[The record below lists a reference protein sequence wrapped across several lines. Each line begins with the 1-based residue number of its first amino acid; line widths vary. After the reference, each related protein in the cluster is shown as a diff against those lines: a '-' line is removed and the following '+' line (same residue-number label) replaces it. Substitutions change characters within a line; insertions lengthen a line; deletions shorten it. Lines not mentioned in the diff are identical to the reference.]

1 MRRALEIANQSG
13 DLTFAGYSYV
23 SLNSNFL
30 AAGDPL
36 VDVQRQV
43 EVGLAFARKMRFQ
56 FAIDLASAQLGLVR
70 TLRGQTRKLGSF
82 DDCDFDELEVERR
95 FSDNPNLVLAE
106 TCYWVR
112 KLQAHFFAGDY
123 AAAVDASSRARRLPW
138 ASVAHFEETPE
149 HHFYGALARAA
160 CCGSG
165 AADQRVRHLE
175 ALTAHH
181 RQLQI
186 YADNCPENFENRAAL
201 VGAEIARLEGREIDA
216 ERLYEQ
222 AIRSARANGFIHH
235 VALAY
240 ELAARFYAARG
251 CDEIARLYLGNARD
265 GYLRWGADAKVRQ
278 LDETYPYL
286 RDRKPLGDTAS
297 TIGTAVEQLDLATV
311 IKVSQA
317 ISSEVLVERL
327 IDTLMRTAIEQAGAE
342 RGLLLLRR
350 SAEQRIEAEATTTC
364 ETMTV
369 QLRDEPVSDGMLPVS
384 VLHYVLRTQESVI
397 LDDAAAQTTFAEDP
411 YIRQRRTRSIL
422 CMPLLNQAKLTGVL
436 YLENNLAP
444 RVFAPARIAVL
455 KLLASQAAIA
465 LEKSRAA
472 DALREMELA
481 LAHANRLE
489 TMGQL
494 TASIAHEVNQ
504 PIAATV
510 TNAQAALRW
519 LRLDPPDLDEVRQAL
534 DRIVRDGARAGAVVQ
549 RIRSLSK
556 KASPHVD
563 QVEISAAAREVIEL
577 TRSETMKNGVSVR
590 AELSD
595 GLPQIRGDRV
605 QLQQVILNLILNAVE
620 AMSGMKEGAR
630 ELVISTGRT
639 EPGDILVFVRDSG
652 PGLPPADQDSLF
664 KAFYTTKPNGLG
676 LGLSI
681 CRSIVEG
688 HGGRLWASAN
698 ASGGAVFQFTLP
710 VQLEVA

>member
-1 MRRALEIANQSG
+1 MEI
-13 DLTFAGYSYV
+13 
-23 SLNSNFL
+23 
-30 AAGDPL
+30 
-36 VDVQRQV
+36 
-43 EVGLAFARKMRFQ
+43 GLAFARKVRFQ
-56 FAIDLASAQLGLVR
+56 FVIDLASAQLGLVR
-70 TLRGQTRKLGSF
+70 TLRGQTRKFGSF
-82 DDCDFDELEVERR
+82 DDCEFDELEVERR

-160 CCGSG
+160 CCGTG
-165 AADQRVRHLE
+165 AADQRMRHLE

-201 VGAEIARLEGREIDA
+201 VGAEIAGLEGREIDA

-235 VALAY
+235 EALAY

-251 CDEIARLYLGNARD
+251 HEEIARLYLGNARN

-286 RDRKPLGDTAS
+286 RDRKPLGDSAS

-317 ISSEVLVERL
+317 ISSEILVDRL
-327 IDTLMRTAIEQAGAE
+327 IDTLMRTAVEQAGAE
-342 RGLLLLRR
+342 RGLLILRR
-350 SAEQRIEAEATTTC
+350 GAEQRIEAEATTTC
-364 ETMTV
+364 DTV
-369 QLRDEPVSDGMLPVS
+369 TVHLRDEPVAEGMLPVS
-384 VLHYVLRTQESVI
+384 VLHYVLRTRESVI

-436 YLENNLAP
+436 YLENNLATK
-444 RVFAPARIAVL
+444 VFAPARIAVL

-465 LEKSRAA
+465 LEKNRAA
-472 DALREMELA
+472 EALREMELA
-481 LAHANRLE
+481 LAHANRIE

-519 LRLDPPDLDEVRQAL
+519 LRLDPPDLGEVRQAL
-534 DRIVRDGARAGAVVQ
+534 DRIVRDGVRAGAVVQ
-549 RIRSLSK
+549 QIRSLSK
-556 KASPHVD
+556 KASPHDDRVD
-563 QVEISAAAREVIEL
+563 INSAAREVIEL
-577 TRSETMKNGVSVR
+577 TLSETMKNGVSVR
-590 AELSD
+590 TELTE
-595 GLPQIRGDRV
+595 GLPLIRGDRV
-605 QLQQVILNLILNAVE
+605 QLQQVIVNLLLNAVE

-630 ELVISTGRT
+630 ELAITTGRSDS
-639 EPGDILVFVRDSG
+639 GDILVLVGDSG
-652 PGLPPADQDSLF
+652 PGLPPAVQDNLF
-664 KAFYTTKPNGLG
+664 KAFYTTKPSGLG

-698 ASGGAVFQFTLP
+698 APRGAVFQFTLP
-710 VQLEVA
+710 VQLEIA